1 MNTFY
6 KLLISYLFSLTIT
19 IGLAIIDS
27 DPVISYYSLAI
38 DIFFM
43 SILIWGLGFGFG
55 LLIYRVKLLV
65 QKKGS
70 ANNIR

>member
-27 DPVISYYSLAI
+27 DPVISYYSLSI

-55 LLIYRVKLLV
+55 LLIYGVKLLV